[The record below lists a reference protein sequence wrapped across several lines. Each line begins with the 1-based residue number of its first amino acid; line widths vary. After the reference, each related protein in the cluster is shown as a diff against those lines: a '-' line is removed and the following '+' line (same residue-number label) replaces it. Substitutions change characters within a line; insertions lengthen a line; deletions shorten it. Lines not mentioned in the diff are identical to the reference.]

1 MMAFHCFSLCLA
13 FEVCRPSL
21 FFFFFFFWLLLLL
34 SLLEVVK
41 VRLVDL
47 LVSNYGRPLIACLDY
62 ILKGY
67 SCLGK

>member
-1 MMAFHCFSLCLA
+1 MMAFHFFFLFLA
-13 FEVCRPSL
+13 FEFCFPFL

>member
-1 MMAFHCFSLCLA
+1 MFGFRILSSFPL
-13 FEVCRPSL
+13 
-21 FFFFFFFWLLLLL
+21 FFFFFWLLLLL

>member
-1 MMAFHCFSLCLA
+1 MFGFRILWS
-13 FEVCRPSL
+13 VPL

>member
-13 FEVCRPSL
+13 FEFCLTSH